1 MPALLYIHK
10 LSDLNPKSA
19 EIESVPFV
27 RGMNLSG
34 SFPFTQQKIAGAFA
48 ECIVS
53 DRDLELIG
61 HSLQLLEP
69 TLARLNEIAAKGN
82 PVHEPVNVGRALQSL
97 KSLVL
102 PLANNLQYGREAV
115 VLQQEFMEK
124 AAGLLNAIPS
134 LRTSEE
140 KSKLNAEIS
149 AYFEK
154 VLRSKGFSFTHMDI
168 VHEAQTSLVR
178 DLAESFRKGYLFHVT
193 LEEELRK
200 ATFAD
205 IRPRIPAELLKESEE
220 IEVAIRNISEGV
232 EQAYKLN
239 TRMVLWAVIFY
250 SCIKLATNR

>member
-1 MPALLYIHK
+1 MLYIHK

-34 SFPFTQQKIAGAFA
+34 SFPFTQQKVSVVFA
-48 ECIVS
+48 ECVIS
-53 DRDLELIG
+53 DKDPALIER
-61 HSLQLLEP
+61 SLQLLEP
-69 TLARLNEIAAKGN
+69 TLARLNELAARGD
-82 PVHEPVNVGRALQSL
+82 PVHEPVNVGRAIQSL

-115 VLQQEFMEK
+115 ALQQEFMAR
-124 AAGLLNAIPS
+124 AAGLLNAIPT

-140 KSKLNAEIS
+140 KSGLNAEIS

-154 VLRSKGFSFTHMDI
+154 ALRSKGFAFTHMDL

-178 DLAESFRKGYLFHVT
+178 DLAESFRKGYIFHVT

-205 IRPRIPAELLKESEE
+205 IRPRIPAGKLKESEE
-220 IEVAIRNISEGV
+220 IEAAIRSISEGV
-232 EQAYKLN
+232 EQAYSLN
-239 TRMVLWAVIFY
+239 MRMVLWAVIFY
-250 SCIKLATNR
+250 SCIRLVTNRNR